1 MGPSGSLCRKL
12 RPEEM
17 EVARKVGAAYWL
29 NFRGPMIA
37 SEMSSLLNSS
47 TACESN
53 SSSERSRGSDCS
65 IPED

>member
-29 NFRGPMIA
+29 NFKGPMMA

-47 TACESN
+47 TACEPN
-53 SSSERSRGSDCS
+53 RARK
-65 IPED
+65 